1 MTRLVDKI
9 LKLGGYAKVAALAT
23 IMGAAPALGATVTQ
37 TVSTSGVSGQY
48 MFDFTAL
55 LAAEAL
61 NGNGVDFTGG
71 TISFAGESAANA
83 TPDELTA
90 SFIVGPFTL
99 NLFEAGDRVN
109 DIATVTY
116 GATVLTDDTEVL
128 PDSTSVFPSTFVQ
141 NVTDVYENFGFVFGA
156 GSLTFADLLVLSD
169 TGMLTFGVGTFGD
182 PFQTLDVTV
191 DATYSLVPLAPV
203 PLPAS
208 GLVLVAAIGS
218 VAALRRRR
226 NSTAG

>member
-116 GATVLTDDTEVL
+116 GATVLTDDTRGSAGQHVGFSL
-128 PDSTSVFPSTFVQ
+128 SVRAKCDRCLRKLRVCVRCWQPDIRGSV
-141 NVTDVYENFGFVFGA
+141 GFV
-156 GSLTFADLLVLSD
+156 
-169 TGMLTFGVGTFGD
+169 
-182 PFQTLDVTV
+182 
-191 DATYSLVPLAPV
+191 
-203 PLPAS
+203 
-208 GLVLVAAIGS
+208 
-218 VAALRRRR
+218 
-226 NSTAG
+226 